1 MRGREK
7 CGSIVVCC
15 LPLISSVVG
24 AGAIIVSISFNHY
37 KSTTAFRVTT
47 VILAVLILS
56 ACRTADEPDGF
67 VLPRVAD
74 ARPAG

>member
-1 MRGREK
+1 VRGREK

-47 VILAVLILS
+47 VILAVLIFVSLPD
-56 ACRTADEPDGF
+56 CDEPDGF
-67 VLPRVAD
+67 VLPPRG
-74 ARPAG
+74 R